1 MVNQNLWKRAS
12 PSQEKSYNRKSKEQL
27 LRKNFVIEETK
38 EYEKFSQQGKGI
50 FTVKRTILVT

>member
-27 LRKNFVIEETK
+27 LRK
-38 EYEKFSQQGKGI
+38 
-50 FTVKRTILVT
+50 ILVKEESKPKPKNMGNLVNEGKESSH

>member
-38 EYEKFSQQGKGI
+38 EYEKSSQPGKGN
-50 FTVKRTILVT
+50 FTERRTILVT